1 MNRHFTRARVLLV
14 EDNPVF
20 RNPLRAVLAAHGFD
34 VRIAESG
41 EAAEALL
48 ARDPVDIV
56 LSDLGLPGMDGVTLA
71 SRHPDTPFVLM
82 TGSPPADPAAAL
94 PPAVR
99 ARLLKPLDVPRL
111 LVVLDDALGGRSP
124 AGEACPAVSGTSA
137 VNP

>member
-1 MNRHFTRARVLLV
+1 MNRHFTRARVLV
-14 EDNPVF
+14 VDDDPVF
-20 RNPLRAVLAAHGFD
+20 RNPLRVVLAAHGFD

-48 ARDPVDIV
+48 ARDPVDVV

-71 SRHPDTPFVLM
+71 LRHPDTPFVLM

-111 LVVLDDALGGRSP
+111 LVVLDDAVGGRPP
-124 AGEACPAVSGTSA
+124 AGEACSAVSGTSA